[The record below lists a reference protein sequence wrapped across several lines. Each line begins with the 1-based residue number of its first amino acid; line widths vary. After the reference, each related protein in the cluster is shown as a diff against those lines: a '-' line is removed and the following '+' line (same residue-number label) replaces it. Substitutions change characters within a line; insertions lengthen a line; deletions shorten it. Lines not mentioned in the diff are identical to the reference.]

1 MLPAAGMYP
10 GLFPNAS
17 HMKFSKLILAGI
29 LTLLSC
35 SIREEREH
43 CPCRLDMDLTA
54 FSPYG
59 RKALVALWDGLDA
72 SQEEVPVRDTLHRHV
87 AKGIVGTSVWS
98 GQREGQLSGSRLIVP
113 AGSQPDS
120 LQAFRAEVDCRG
132 ETAWVTA
139 VPHKQ
144 YARVTLRVD
153 IGPDTH
159 YPYQFYVESDCCG
172 IDLADL
178 APVPGELVFPVRQ
191 VADNLFRFDLLRH
204 HPDTEVRIAI
214 YDEKERADYL
224 PLGQWMRKA
233 GYDWEAED
241 LADILF
247 DIDYVHQRLRIII
260 GNWEEGETVCL
271 TL

>member
-1 MLPAAGMYP
+1 MYP

-191 VADNLFRFDLLRH
+191 VASVSICCGTTPTRKYGSPSMTKRNGRTTCRSGNGCARRDMTGKQRTW
-204 HPDTEVRIAI
+204 PISCSTSTTSTSVSASSSETGKK
-214 YDEKERADYL
+214 EKRSA
-224 PLGQWMRKA
+224 
-233 GYDWEAED
+233 
-241 LADILF
+241 
-247 DIDYVHQRLRIII
+247 
-260 GNWEEGETVCL
+260 
-271 TL
+271 